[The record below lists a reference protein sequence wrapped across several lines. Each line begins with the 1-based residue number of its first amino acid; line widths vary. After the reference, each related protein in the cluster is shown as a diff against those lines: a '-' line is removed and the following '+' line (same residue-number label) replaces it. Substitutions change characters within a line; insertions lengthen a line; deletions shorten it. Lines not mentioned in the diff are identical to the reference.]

1 MEIRINR
8 FLSDAGFCS
17 RRAADDL
24 IKAGRVTING
34 KTACL
39 GDKTDR
45 SGDVCVDGKPVKTN
59 KKDILL
65 AFHKPAGIVCTMTD
79 KQGSNNLK
87 DYLGL
92 KERIYPIGRL
102 DKDSEGLL
110 LLTNNGDI
118 TYRMLKADG
127 LHEKEYI
134 VETDKPVTKNLVRR
148 LSGGI
153 FLKDLN
159 KKTAKCKVVPIH
171 KKDCATTNVFSITLV
186 QGMNRQIRRMC
197 ESCGYKVKKL
207 KRIRIMNILLG
218 DLPAGKYRE
227 LTRQEYETLIKG
239 LKPEE
244 INGGRR

>member
-17 RRAADDL
+17 RRAADEL
-24 IKAGRVTING
+24 IKDGRVTVNG
-34 KTACL
+34 KIASL
-39 GDKTDR
+39 GDKIDAL
-45 SGDVCVDGKPVKTN
+45 SDVRIDGNPVERN

-65 AFHKPAGIVCTMTD
+65 AFHKPVGIVCTMTD

-92 KERIYPIGRL
+92 KERVYPIGRL

-134 VETDKPVTKNLVRR
+134 VETDKPVTKDFVRR

-153 FLKDLN
+153 FLKELN
-159 KKTAKCKVVPIH
+159 KKTAKCKVVPIY
-171 KKDCATTNVFSITLV
+171 KKGSVITNVFSITLV

-218 DLPAGKYRE
+218 ELPVGKCRE
-227 LTRQEYETLIKG
+227 LTKQEYETLIKG

-244 INGGRR
+244 INAR

>member
-1 MEIRINR
+1 MGIRINR

-17 RRAADDL
+17 RRAADEL
-24 IKAGRVTING
+24 IKEGRVTIDG
-34 KTACL
+34 KIASL
-39 GDKTDR
+39 GDKTDISCEVR
-45 SGDVCVDGKPVKTN
+45 VDGSPVKRN
-59 KKDILL
+59 KKNILL
-65 AFHKPAGIVCTMTD
+65 AFHKPVGIVCTMTD

-92 KERIYPIGRL
+92 EERIYPIGRL

-134 VETDKPVTKNLVRR
+134 VETNKPVTKDLVKQ

-153 FLKDLN
+153 FLKELN
-159 KKTAKCKVVPIH
+159 KKTAKCKVVPVY
-171 KKDCATTNVFSITLV
+171 KKGSVTTNVFSITLI

-197 ESCGYKVKKL
+197 ESCGFKVKKL
-207 KRIRIMNILLG
+207 KRIRIMNIHLG

-227 LTRQEYETLIKG
+227 LTNTEYDTLLKG
-239 LKPEE
+239 LDPEGC
-244 INGGRR
+244 NGR